1 MSKSIGLKGLYLK
14 NFKGIK
20 ELDIDFGK
28 TTNVFGDNGTGKTT
42 VFDAF
47 TWLLFDKDSQD
58 RSKFDAQP
66 LDKSNNVIHM
76 IETEVTGTIEIDGVK
91 IILKKVLKEKWVKK
105 RGEVESELKG
115 TETSYYVDEVPF
127 KQGEY
132 KKKIQDITGDENI
145 FKLLTNPLYFSLG
158 LKWQDRRK
166 ILFSFN
172 GDVNISDVINYN
184 DSLKDLKSYLN
195 TNEDIESFKKKIGSQ
210 KSKLKK
216 DKENIPARVDEC
228 NRSIR
233 HDIDFELQE
242 SNKINVI
249 ANIKSLDEQILDNSK
264 ADNAVLEK
272 RKKLYGL
279 KSNLNSMEFT
289 LKSKAQE
296 PLKELTQQLRKI
308 EGSLYDVQ
316 SKANIIGTSL
326 KVKEENIPK
335 IETLIEDLKN
345 EWYKVDAETLEFNEN
360 EFICPTCKRPF
371 EAADIETKKQ
381 EMAENF
387 NQYKAERK
395 EQINQKGKA
404 KTDELNVLKQEVEQL
419 KSKYEACSAQVT
431 ELLAKKAEIDRQ
443 ISQFNPD
450 LDFSNNQEYQ
460 ELKNKIS
467 SIEAELDKPSDANSQ
482 LQELKHKK
490 SNLQV
495 ELDGINNLLAFK
507 DQNIKLEARKVELME
522 EEKNLANKIAQLEKQ
537 ECLTEEF
544 TRTKVEMLES
554 GINSRFKY
562 AKFKLFETQVN
573 GGLNETCEALIDGVP
588 FSNANTASQYNAGI
602 DIINTLSKFY
612 GVQAPIFLDN
622 RESVN
627 EIIPSNSQ
635 IVNLIVSDDKNLRIE
650 MEEA

>member
-1 MSKSIGLKGLYLK
+1 MSKSIVLKGLYLK

-20 ELDIDFGK
+20 ELDIDLGK
-28 TTNVFGDNGTGKTT
+28 VTNIFGDNGTGKTT
-42 VFDAF
+42 IFDAF

-58 RSKFDAQP
+58 RSKFNVQP

-76 IETEVTGTIEIDGVK
+76 IETEVIGTIEIDGAK
-91 IILKKVLKEKWVKK
+91 TTLKKVLKEKWVKK

-127 KQGEY
+127 KQGEF
-132 KKKIQDITGDENI
+132 KKKIQEITGDENI

-166 ILFSFN
+166 ILFSFSS
-172 GDVNISDVINYN
+172 DIEISDVVNYN
-184 DSLKDLKSYLN
+184 NSLKDLKNYLN
-195 TNEDIESFKKKIGSQ
+195 SNEDIESFKKRIGAQ
-210 KSKLKK
+210 KLKLKK

-228 NRSIR
+228 SRSIR
-233 HDIDFELQE
+233 NDIDFELQE
-242 SNKINVI
+242 NNKKAVVSE
-249 ANIKSLDEQILDNSK
+249 IKALDEQILDSGK

-272 RKKLYGL
+272 RKKLYDL
-279 KSNLNSMEFT
+279 KSNLNSIEFK

-296 PLKELTQQLRKI
+296 PLKELNQQLRKI

-326 KVKEENIPK
+326 KLKEENIPK
-335 IETLIEDLKN
+335 IETLIDDLKK

-360 EFICPTCKRPF
+360 EFICPTCKRQF

-381 EMAENF
+381 EMTENF

-395 EQINQKGKA
+395 GQINQKGKA
-404 KTDELNVLKQEVEQL
+404 KANELDALKQEVEQL
-419 KSKYEACSAQVT
+419 KSEYETYSVQVT
-431 ELLAKKAEIDRQ
+431 ELLTKKDEIDKQ
-443 ISQFNPD
+443 IQGFKPN
-450 LDFSNNQEYQ
+450 LDFSSNQEYQ
-460 ELKNKIS
+460 ELKNQITN
-467 SIEAELDKPSDANSQ
+467 IENQLAVPSNSNLQAE
-482 LQELKHKK
+482 ELKHKK

-495 ELDGINNLLAFK
+495 ELDGVNNLLSFK
-507 DQNIKLEARKVELME
+507 EQNAKLEARKAELME
-522 EEKNLANKIAQLEKQ
+522 EEKNLASKIAELEKQ
-537 ECLTEEF
+537 EYLTEEF
-544 TRTKVEMLES
+544 TRTKVELLES

-562 AKFKLFETQVN
+562 VKFKLFETQVN

-588 FSNANTASQYNAGI
+588 FSNSNTASQYNAGI
-602 DIINTLSKFY
+602 DIINALSEFY

-627 EIIPSNSQ
+627 EIIPSDSQ
-635 IVNLIVSDDKNLRIE
+635 IVNLIVSDDKKLRIE
-650 MEEA
+650 SEEI

>member
-1 MSKSIGLKGLYLK
+1 MSKSIILKGLYLN

-28 TTNVFGDNGTGKTT
+28 VTNIFGDNGTGKTSI
-42 VFDAF
+42 FDAF

-58 RSKFDAQP
+58 RSKFDVQP
-66 LDKSNNVIHM
+66 LDTSNNVVHM
-76 IETEVTGTIEIDGVK
+76 VETQVRGTIEIDGVK
-91 IILKKVLKEKWVKK
+91 TILTKVLKEKWIKK

-172 GDVNISDVINYN
+172 GDVDISDVINYN

-195 TNEDIESFKKKIGSQ
+195 PNEDIESFKKRIGAQ

-228 NRSIR
+228 SRSIR
-233 HDIDFELQE
+233 DDIKFDLQE
-242 SNKINVI
+242 TNKKAIVSE
-249 ANIKSLDEQILDNSK
+249 IKALDEQILDSSK
-264 ADNAVLEK
+264 ADNVVLEK
-272 RKKLYGL
+272 RKKLYDL

-296 PLKELTQQLRKI
+296 PLKELNKQLREI
-308 EGSLYDVQ
+308 EGNIYDVQ

-326 KVKEENIPK
+326 KIKEESIPK
-335 IETLIEDLKN
+335 IETLIADLK
-345 EWYKVDAETLEFNEN
+345 EQWYKVDGETLELNEN

-371 EAADIETKKQ
+371 EVADIEAKKQ
-381 EMAENF
+381 EMTENF
-387 NQYKAERK
+387 NQSKAERK
-395 EQINQKGKA
+395 EQINQKGRV
-404 KTDELNVLKQEVEQL
+404 KTNELNDLKQEVEQL
-419 KSKYEACSAQVT
+419 KNEYDTYSKQLFELSAKRDAT
-431 ELLAKKAEIDRQ
+431 SYQ
-443 ISQFNPD
+443 ISEFKPN
-450 LDFSNNQEYQ
+450 LDFSSNQEYQ
-460 ELKNKIS
+460 ELKNQIDAL
-467 SIEAELDKPSDANSQ
+467 ENELTVPSDTNSQ
-482 LQELKHKK
+482 VQELRHKK
-490 SNLQV
+490 SNLEI
-495 ELDGINNLLAFK
+495 ELDGINNLLSYK
-507 DQNIKLEARKVELME
+507 EQNKTLEARKSELME
-522 EEKNLANKIAQLEKQ
+522 EEKNLASKIAELEKQ
-537 ECLTEEF
+537 EYLTEEF
-544 TRTKVEMLES
+544 TRTKVELLEG

-562 AKFKLFETQVN
+562 VKFKLFETQVN

-602 DIINTLSKFY
+602 DIINTLSEFY

-627 EIIPSNSQ
+627 EIIPSDSQ
-635 IVNLIVSDDKNLRIE
+635 IVNLIVSDDKKLRVE
-650 MEEA
+650 SEEI

>member
-1 MSKSIGLKGLYLK
+1 MSKSIVLKGLYLK

-20 ELDIDFGK
+20 ELDIDFAK
-28 TTNVFGDNGTGKTT
+28 ITNVYGDNGTGKTT

-58 RSKFDAQP
+58 RSKFNAQP

-76 IETEVTGTIEIDGVK
+76 IETEVTGTIEIDGAK
-91 IILKKVLKEKWVKK
+91 TTLKKVLKEKWVKK

-127 KQGEY
+127 KQGEF
-132 KKKIQDITGDENI
+132 KKKIQEITGDENI

-172 GDVNISDVINYN
+172 GDVDISDVINYN
-184 DSLKDLKSYLN
+184 DNLKDLKGYLN
-195 TNEDIESFKKKIGSQ
+195 SNEDIESFKKRIGAQ

-233 HDIDFELQE
+233 SDIDFGLQE
-242 SNKINVI
+242 SNKKNVI
-249 ANIKSLDEQILDNSK
+249 ANIKALDEQILDSSK
-264 ADNAVLEK
+264 VDNAVLEK
-272 RKKLYGL
+272 RKKLYDL
-279 KSNLNSMEFT
+279 KSSLNSMEFT

-296 PLKELTQQLRKI
+296 PLKELNRQLREI
-308 EGSLYDVQ
+308 EGNIYDVQ
-316 SKANIIGTSL
+316 SKSNIIGNSL
-326 KVKEENIPK
+326 KIKEENIPK
-335 IETLIEDLKN
+335 IKTLIADLK
-345 EWYKVDAETLEFNEN
+345 EQWYKVDAENLEFNEN
-360 EFICPTCKRPF
+360 ELICPTCKRPF
-371 EAADIETKKQ
+371 EAADIEAKKQ
-381 EMAENF
+381 EMTENF
-387 NQYKAERK
+387 NKYKAERK

-404 KTDELNVLKQEVEQL
+404 KTDELKNLKQEIEQL
-419 KSKYEACSAQVT
+419 KSEYETYSGQVT
-431 ELLAKKAEIDRQ
+431 ELLAKKAEIDKQ
-443 ISQFNPD
+443 ISQFKPD
-450 LDFSNNQEYQ
+450 LDFSNNKEYQ

-467 SIEAELDKPSDANSQ
+467 SIEAELDKPSDTNSQ
-482 LQELKHKK
+482 MQELKHKK

-495 ELDGINNLLAFK
+495 ELDGINNLLSFK
-507 DQNIKLEARKVELME
+507 EQNAKLEARKAALME
-522 EEKNLANKIAQLEKQ
+522 EEKQLASKIAELEKQ
-537 ECLTEEF
+537 EYLTEEF
-544 TRTKVEMLES
+544 TRTKVELLEG

-562 AKFKLFETQVN
+562 VKFKLFETQVN
-573 GGLNETCEALIDGVP
+573 GGLNEMCEALIDGVP

-602 DIINTLSKFY
+602 DIINALSEFY

-627 EIIPSNSQ
+627 EIIPSDSQ
-635 IVNLIVSDDKNLRIE
+635 IVNLIVSDDKKIRVE
-650 MEEA
+650 SEEI

>member
-1 MSKSIGLKGLYLK
+1 MSKSIILKGLYLK

-28 TTNVFGDNGTGKTT
+28 VTNVYGDNGTGKTT

-58 RSKFDAQP
+58 RSKFDVQP
-66 LDKSNNVIHM
+66 LDKSNNAIHM

-91 IILKKVLKEKWVKK
+91 TTLKKVLKEKWVKK

-127 KQGEY
+127 KQGEF
-132 KKKIQDITGDENI
+132 KKKIQEITGDENI

-172 GDVNISDVINYN
+172 GDVDISDVINYN
-184 DSLKDLKSYLN
+184 NELKELSKLLSP
-195 TNEDIESFKKKIGSQ
+195 NEDIESFKKRIGVQ

-228 NRSIR
+228 SRSIR
-233 HDIDFELQE
+233 DDIDFDLQE
-242 SNKINVI
+242 TNKKAIVSE
-249 ANIKSLDEQILDNSK
+249 IKALDERILDSSK

-272 RKKLYGL
+272 RKKLYDL

-296 PLKELTQQLRKI
+296 PLKELNKQLGEIQRNV
-308 EGSLYDVQ
+308 YAAQ
-316 SKANIIGTSL
+316 SKVNILDDKL
-326 KVKEENIPK
+326 KLKEDSIPK
-335 IETLIEDLKN
+335 IETIIADLKKQ
-345 EWYKVDAETLEFNEN
+345 WYKVDSETLEFNEN

-371 EAADIETKKQ
+371 EAADIEAKKQ
-381 EMAENF
+381 EMTENF
-387 NQYKAERK
+387 NQSKAEKK
-395 EQINQKGKA
+395 EQINQKGQA
-404 KTDELNVLKQEVEQL
+404 KTNELNSLKQEVEQL
-419 KSKYEACSAQVT
+419 RNECDTYSKQLF
-431 ELLAKKAEIDRQ
+431 ELSSEKDALDKQ
-443 ISQFNPD
+443 IQDFKPD
-450 LDFSNNQEYQ
+450 LDFSSNQEYQ
-460 ELKNKIS
+460 KLKNQITN
-467 SIEAELDKPSDANSQ
+467 IENELAVPSNSNSQ
-482 LQELKHKK
+482 AEELKHKK

-495 ELDGINNLLAFK
+495 ELDGVNNLLSFK
-507 DQNIKLEARKVELME
+507 EQNAKLEARKAELME
-522 EEKNLANKIAQLEKQ
+522 EEKNLASKIAELEKQ
-537 ECLTEEF
+537 EYLTEEF
-544 TRTKVEMLES
+544 TRTKVELLES

-562 AKFKLFETQVN
+562 VKFKLFETQVN

-602 DIINTLSKFY
+602 DIINALSEFY

-627 EIIPSNSQ
+627 EIIPSDSQ
-635 IVNLIVSDDKNLRIE
+635 IVNLIVSDDKKLRIE
-650 MEEA
+650 SEEM